1 LVFRYH
7 HTQKFYRR
15 GLYGVDLENFEPW
28 LRPEDPAVLQISSV
42 LDTKF
47 YYPEPFVH
55 EDV

>member
-55 EDV
+55 EEV